1 MLGPVRVV
9 QWVAGSGQS
18 QWRELGQ
25 RLAHTLRQSKG
36 TISTQARLQA
46 VAADLAAERQELLL
60 PLKDLVCRPA
70 FQALIPR
77 AGSGGGAVQRD
88 LLVQEMALTFSPQV
102 MAAIAA
108 LLDGFLDLP
117 PQAAWQPDP
126 QASSSAA
133 AASSAAAS
141 SSSVFASPAPV
152 PATRAPD
159 PAAAPPRAPDPLP
172 PPPSPRPARAA
183 RRPAPP
189 PVRMPEPVRA
199 PEPRLPLFRLALL
212 SLATAV
218 AVAAGVV
225 ALRGTDLCALVGL
238 CGGVQMTGGVVQA
251 LQAAEQAEL
260 ELRQASDLRSY
271 EQALISLEREL
282 LGLSGAR
289 LRPVQEQRRLQLDQV
304 ARDARAVLAAE
315 KDDELRLERALRAL
329 DAAGAS
335 SGEERASQLA
345 VATEELSAIPQRSF
359 AAGEARQLRR
369 RLERLEREAVV
380 TEPPQPE
387 DTTAPVPTEPT
398 PPTEEQPLPVPPPP
412 PPPPEEGAP
421 DAERPQP

>member
-1 MLGPVRVV
+1 MLGAVRVE

-25 RLAHTLRQSKG
+25 GLAHTLRQSKG
-36 TISTQARLQA
+36 TISTPARLQA
-46 VAADLAAERQELLL
+46 VAADLAGERQELLL

-88 LLVQEMALTFSPQV
+88 LLIQEMALTFSPQV

-126 QASSSAA
+126 R
-133 AASSAAAS
+133 AASPSAAAS
-141 SSSVFASPAPV
+141 ASASVFATPAPGPAPV
-152 PATRAPD
+152 PA
-159 PAAAPPRAPDPLP
+159 AAAPPLAPDPLPPP

-189 PVRMPEPVRA
+189 PVRMPEPLRA

-238 CGGVQMTGGVVQA
+238 CGGVQMTGSVVQA

-260 ELRQASDLRSY
+260 DLRQASDLRSY

-335 SGEERASQLA
+335 SGQERASQLA
-345 VATEELSAIPQRSF
+345 VATEELGAIPQRSF

-387 DTTAPVPTEPT
+387 DTTAPVPSEPT
-398 PPTEEQPLPVPPPP
+398 PPTEEQPLPVSPPP
-412 PPPPEEGAP
+412 PPPPEEGTT